1 MRPQPGGRDALRWR
15 RTSRERPRDGAFDR
29 IGVLGIPKH
38 LAAVHDDR
46 ESLSDLVTEA
56 QPDPPRR
63 IESDDLDP
71 HAVSE
76 VPEQV
81 FRDPVCSIRILDHES
96 RGLVPFFLS
105 QRLDVPVREGL
116 GTGGPAPLQD
126 RGGPS
131 AELDPP
137 GAWYHDSG
145 KGEPS

>member
-1 MRPQPGGRDALRWR
+1 MRPRPGGRTALGWGG
-15 RTSRERPRDGAFDR
+15 TSRERPRDGALDR

-81 FRDPVCSIRILDHES
+81 FRDPVRSIRILDYEG
-96 RGLVPFFLS
+96 RGLLPFL
-105 QRLDVPVREGL
+105 LP
-116 GTGGPAPLQD
+116 
-126 RGGPS
+126 
-131 AELDPP
+131 
-137 GAWYHDSG
+137 
-145 KGEPS
+145 